1 MPASRS
7 ARAIT
12 LAPRSCPSS
21 PGLATRTRI
30 LGSLIVI
37 HLTTGGKSPHRVPRD
52 LPLEGLGIKALPQIP
67 ASDAA
72 IRLPALCDFL
82 HLLWARQLDLPLAS
96 LLSRR
101 GLLPCLGPL
110 HVEIMLMHC
119 HADAEITGW
128 QYIFALQREHKKHL
142 RRPHADALHLG

>member
-30 LGSLIVI
+30 LGSPIVI
-37 HLTTGGKSPHRVPRD
+37 HLNTEGKAAHRVPSD
-52 LPLEGLGIKALPQIP
+52 LRLEGLGIEALPQIP
-67 ASDAA
+67 ARHAA
-72 IRLPALCDFL
+72 IRLPALCDLF
-82 HLLWARQLDLPLAS
+82 HLLRARQLDLPLAS
-96 LLSRR
+96 LRSRR
-101 GLLPCLGPL
+101 GLLPRLGPL
-110 HVEIMLMHC
+110 HIEIMFEHR
-119 HADAEITGW
+119 HAPAEIAGGK
-128 QYIFALQREHKKHL
+128 YVFALQRKHEKHL